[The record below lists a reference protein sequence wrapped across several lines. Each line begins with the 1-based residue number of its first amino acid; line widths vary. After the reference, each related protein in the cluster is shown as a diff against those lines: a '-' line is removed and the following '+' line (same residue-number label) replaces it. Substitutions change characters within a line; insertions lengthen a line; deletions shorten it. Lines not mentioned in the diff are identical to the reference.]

1 MLLEANPNKEAS
13 SLKKNLIISLL
24 LVVIFVAGLLV
35 GYLPS
40 YLSNRKY
47 LKNQTELNQC
57 VQDAIKFY
65 WNGGDIKKAENEIF
79 KGITLRGNLDA
90 VEILFAKA
98 IELAPKRIDLK
109 YDLASTQI
117 LKGEY
122 DKALLIY
129 KDIINSDPYA
139 FNAGIL
145 YSVYTKALGQN
156 DIYELELIDLGKS
169 FPENTE
175 KYLKIILTAD
185 NIIKSKL
192 NIKAEKY
199 PYKKGAIVILGYAL
213 DDKGKAQ
220 PTLIERLKQGL
231 SLYRLNR
238 TSKIIVSGGMA
249 HGGITESFV
258 MQQWLLS
265 NGVPES
271 SIILEDQ
278 SKDTVGNAINS
289 AQILKDNNIENA
301 TIVSSASHIRRA
313 LALFNQAC
321 IQSGA
326 VINFNNLVYL
336 DYPSIEEASEINSKE
351 LSIIYRDLLRTS
363 GIWAYPCIQN

>member
-1 MLLEANPNKEAS
+1 MSAEVCSDKKTFL
-13 SLKKNLIISLL
+13 LKKKIIIGLIG
-24 LVVIFVAGLLV
+24 LVLFLIGTFI

-40 YLSNRKY
+40 YLSNREY
-47 LKNQTELNQC
+47 LKNQPELNRC
-57 VQDAIKFY
+57 VQSAINFY
-65 WNGGDIKKAENEIF
+65 WNGGDIKKAEDEIF

-98 IELAPKRIDLK
+98 VELAPQRIDFK

-122 DKALLIY
+122 DKAIVLY

-145 YSVYTKALGQN
+145 YGVYAKALGYE
-156 DIYELELIDLGKS
+156 DIYELQLSSLGKA
-169 FPENTE
+169 FPQDTE
-175 KYLKIILTAD
+175 KYLKIMLTAD

-192 NIKAEKY
+192 NTKAEKY

-213 DDKGKAQ
+213 DNKGNPQ
-220 PTLIERLKQGL
+220 PTLIERLKLGL
-231 SLYRLNR
+231 ALFRLNR
-238 TSKIIVSGGMA
+238 TSQIIVTGGMA
-249 HGGITESFV
+249 RGGVTESFV
-258 MQQWLLS
+258 MKQWLIA
-265 NGVPES
+265 NGVPENA
-271 SIILEDQ
+271 IIIEDQ
-278 SKDTVGNAINS
+278 SKDTVGNALNT
-289 AQILKDNNIENA
+289 AQILKDNDFKNA
-301 TIVSSASHIRRA
+301 TIVTSASHIRRA

-321 IQSGA
+321 IQNKA
-326 VINFNNLVYL
+326 AINFNNLVYL
-336 DYPSIEEASEINSKE
+336 DYASIEKASEINSKE

>member
-1 MLLEANPNKEAS
+1 MLVESNPNKEAVS
-13 SLKKNLIISLL
+13 FKKNLLISLL
-24 LVVIFVAGLLV
+24 LVIIFIAGLLV

-40 YLSNRKY
+40 YLSHRKY
-47 LKNQTELNQC
+47 LKNQFELNQC

-90 VEILFAKA
+90 VEFFFAKA
-98 IELAPKRIDLK
+98 IELAPQRIDLK

-122 DKALLIY
+122 DKALVTY
-129 KDIINSDPYA
+129 KDIINSDPYS

-145 YSVYTKALGQN
+145 YGVYAKALGQN
-156 DIYELELIDLGKS
+156 DIYELELSDLGKS

-185 NIIKSKL
+185 NIIKSEL

-199 PYKKGAIVILGYAL
+199 PYKNGAIVILGYAL
-213 DDKGKAQ
+213 DDKGNPR

-231 SLYRLNR
+231 ALFRLNR
-238 TSKIIVSGGMA
+238 TFKIIVTGGMA
-249 HGGITESFV
+249 RGGITEAFV
-258 MQQWLLS
+258 MKQYLMQ
-265 NGVPES
+265 NGVPENV
-271 SIILEDQ
+271 ILLEDQ
-278 SKDTVGNAINS
+278 SKDTVGNAVNS
-289 AQILKDNNIENA
+289 AQILKDNHIENV

-336 DYPSIEEASEINSKE
+336 DYPSIDEASHINNKE